1 MQVCSEVGH
10 LDEQDILRLTSVLKR
25 VKEIAKNDKNLTQ
38 GIDDALNILNVNTKD
53 NIIIPNVSHRRKVYN
68 RYKIEKTTN
77 ESMMQEHAKPKSN
90 HSSLVSVAVNLH
102 HHDEEQ
108 AKKLLQNITSNVIK
122 NYTLIVASEHQGI
135 TSDIIGPHLEFLKT
149 ENSWT
154 EGQVWNKLVQ
164 QVKTPLVLIARDM
177 TMYTGQENITRLLEV
192 IPSLGSPIIG
202 GATRTVEEGHWDLN
216 CFQMLHYNY
225 SIFHQSGYH
234 KSEESCLYCDY
245 FWGPFLAEK
254 QFLVSHPFSETLTQ
268 QLVFHDFFFKLNAQH
283 KYTSAV
289 CPDVM
294 FEISEASKQFPNK
307 NGWYPFAKE
316 QFINRIKHPD
326 GSSVSYSC
334 DELGQTIHKHEVGKM
349 KSPCDLEIL
358 SYYMKL
364 FYKLCEEHTMECM
377 LVDGGLLGKQNIHFC
392 LEKKTTRKGIRK

>member
-1 MQVCSEVGH
+1 MGH
-10 LDEQDILRLTSVLKR
+10 LDEQDILKLTAVLKR

-38 GIDDALNILNVNTKD
+38 DIDDALNILSVNTKD
-53 NIIIPNVSHRRKVYN
+53 NIIIPNVNHRRKVYN
-68 RYKIEKTTN
+68 RYQIEEITKQN
-77 ESMMQEHAKPKSN
+77 MLQEQVKPKLN
-90 HSSLVSVAVNLH
+90 HSSLVSVTVNLH
-102 HHDEEQ
+102 HHDEQQ
-108 AKKLLQNITSNVIK
+108 AKKLLQNITSNVLK
-122 NYTLIVASEHQGI
+122 NYTLIVASQHQGI
-135 TSDIIGPHLEFLKT
+135 TSGILSPKLEFLKT

-154 EGQVWNKLVQ
+154 EGYVWNKMVQ
-164 QVKTPLVLIARDM
+164 QVKTPFVLIARDM
-177 TMYTGQENITRLLEV
+177 AMYTGQENITRLLEV
-192 IPSLGSPIIG
+192 VPSLGTPIIG

-216 CFQMLHYNY
+216 CFQMLHHNY

-283 KYTSAV
+283 KYTSVV

-294 FEISEASKQFPNK
+294 FEINEASKQFPTK
-307 NGWYPFAKE
+307 SGWFPFAKE

-334 DELGQTIHKHEVGKM
+334 DELGQTVHKHEVGKM

-364 FYKLCEEHTMECM
+364 FYKLCENHTMECM
-377 LVDGGLLGKQNIHFC
+377 LVDGGLLGKQ
-392 LEKKTTRKGIRK
+392 KSQA

>member
-1 MQVCSEVGH
+1 MGH
-10 LDEQDILRLTSVLKR
+10 LDEQDILKLTSVLKR

-38 GIDDALNILNVNTKD
+38 DIDDALNILSVNTKD
-53 NIIIPNVSHRRKVYN
+53 NIIIPNVNHRRKIYN
-68 RYKIEKTTN
+68 RYQIEETTKQN
-77 ESMMQEHAKPKSN
+77 MKQEQAKPKLN

-102 HHDEEQ
+102 HHDEQ
-108 AKKLLQNITSNVIK
+108 LAKKLLQNITSNVLK
-122 NYTLIVASEHQGI
+122 NYTLIVASQHQGI
-135 TSDIIGPHLEFLKT
+135 TSGILSPQMEFLKT

-154 EGQVWNKLVQ
+154 EGHVWNKLVQ
-164 QVKTPLVLIARDM
+164 QVKTPFVLIARDM
-177 TMYTGQENITRLLEV
+177 AMYTGQENMTRLLEV
-192 IPSLGSPIIG
+192 IPFLGSPIIG

-216 CFQMLHYNY
+216 CFQMLHHNY

-268 QLVFHDFFFKLNAQH
+268 QLVFHDFFFKVNAQH
-283 KYTSAV
+283 KYTSVV

-294 FEISEASKQFPNK
+294 FEINEASKQFPTK
-307 NGWYPFAKE
+307 SGWFPFAKE

-334 DELGQTIHKHEVGKM
+334 DELGQCYSTPSIVNIM
-349 KSPCDLEIL
+349 QRNLRAAS
-358 SYYMKL
+358 KL
-364 FYKLCEEHTMECM
+364 
-377 LVDGGLLGKQNIHFC
+377 
-392 LEKKTTRKGIRK
+392 

>member
-1 MQVCSEVGH
+1 MM
-10 LDEQDILRLTSVLKR
+10 R
-25 VKEIAKNDKNLTQ
+25 
-38 GIDDALNILNVNTKD
+38 
-53 NIIIPNVSHRRKVYN
+53 N
-68 RYKIEKTTN
+68 R
-77 ESMMQEHAKPKSN
+77 Q
-90 HSSLVSVAVNLH
+90 
-102 HHDEEQ
+102 
-108 AKKLLQNITSNVIK
+108 KKLLQNITSDVLK

-135 TSDIIGPHLEFLKT
+135 TSGIISPHLEFLKT

-154 EGQVWNKLVQ
+154 EGYVWNKLVQ
-164 QVKTPLVLIARDM
+164 QVKTPLVLIARDIA
-177 TMYTGQENITRLLEV
+177 MYTGQENITRLLEV
-192 IPSLGSPIIG
+192 MPSLGSPVLG

-268 QLVFHDFFFKLNAQH
+268 QLVFHDFFFKLNALH
-283 KYTSAV
+283 KYTSVV

-294 FEISEASKQFPNK
+294 FEISEASKQFPTK
-307 NGWYPFAKE
+307 AGWYPFAKE

-377 LVDGGLLGKQNIHFC
+377 LVDGGLLGKRNIHFC
-392 LEKKTTRKGIRK
+392 LEKKKRQEKEFGNEFKDKPVH